1 MQLKPTTKETLEI
14 FSGEVLKQNLK
25 HNITG
30 AKTKKDFKFHIED
43 CIQATMKVTDAIESV
58 VVDYGSGS
66 GLLGIVIK
74 ILNPNKEVFLIER
87 NLRKHQFQKYV
98 LTKLG
103 VEGIA
108 AIHEDVINFSLNKKH
123 TVCSKAFASI
133 KKTLLM
139 TKNKKNI
146 KNYLFLKKNDAKT
159 KRELLEAKPLIYDY
173 KMHNYLCQDVKM
185 TVIEVNDD

>member
-1 MQLKPTTKETLEI
+1 MQLNPTIKKSLKTFLE
-14 FSGEVLKQNLK
+14 EVLKQNSK
-25 HNITG
+25 HNLTG
-30 AKTKKDFKFHIED
+30 AKTKKDFEFHIED
-43 CIQATMKVTDAIESV
+43 CIQATIKASDALEGV

-74 ILNPNKEVFLIER
+74 ILNPNKEVFLVER

-103 VEGIA
+103 AKGIA
-108 AIHEDVINFSLNKKH
+108 PIHEDIINFSLNKKY
-123 TVCSKAFASI
+123 TACSKAFASI

-139 TKNKKNI
+139 TKNKENI
-146 KNYLFLKKNDAKT
+146 KNYLFLKKNDANT

-173 KMHNYLCQDVKM
+173 KMHNYLCRDVKM
-185 TVIEVNDD
+185 TAIEVNDN

>member
-1 MQLKPTTKETLEI
+1 MQLKPNTKEALEI
-14 FSGEVLKQNLK
+14 FSGEVFKQNLK

-30 AKTKKDFKFHIED
+30 AKTIKDFELHIED
-43 CIQATMKVTDAIESV
+43 CIQATMKVSDALESV
-58 VVDYGSGS
+58 VVDLGSGS

-103 VEGIA
+103 VEGIV
-108 AIHEDVINFSLNKKH
+108 AIHEDVSNFSLDKKH

>member
-30 AKTKKDFKFHIED
+30 AKTKKDFELHIED
-43 CIQATMKVTDAIESV
+43 CIQATMKVSDALESV
-58 VVDYGSGS
+58 VVDLGSGS

>member
-43 CIQATMKVTDAIESV
+43 CIQATMKVSDALESV
-58 VVDYGSGS
+58 VVDLGSGS

>member
-1 MQLKPTTKETLEI
+1 MQLKPNTKEALEI
-14 FSGEVLKQNLK
+14 FSGEVFKQNLK

-30 AKTKKDFKFHIED
+30 AKTIKDFELHIED
-43 CIQATMKVTDAIESV
+43 CIQATMKVSDALESV
-58 VVDYGSGS
+58 VVDLGSGS

-103 VEGIA
+103 VEGIV
-108 AIHEDVINFSLNKKH
+108 AIHEDVTNFSLDKKH